1 MLSSLRG
8 LQDYLLSYGGKE
20 ARGTN
25 EHNDFV
31 ADFERANFQEGRP
44 KLVQKSSFEELQKV
58 SLDLEK
64 RLHERIIKSTEA
76 KFEDSN
82 GRADSRQRQSA
93 AATSSR
99 HNR

>member
-1 MLSSLRG
+1 MPSSLHG

-20 ARGTN
+20 ARGTS

-31 ADFERANFQEGRP
+31 ADFERANFQEGRG
-44 KLVQKSSFEELQKV
+44 KLVQKSSFEELQKA

-64 RLHERIIKSTEA
+64 RLHERIIKSAEA

-82 GRADSRQRQSA
+82 GRVDSRQRQSA
-93 AATSSR
+93 TTSSR